1 LEKEMELMG
10 QAGMVDLLVLERNP
24 LDNIA
29 SMLRRMLNELHS
41 PRSDPK
47 SRLLGLAVLAG
58 KV

>member
-1 LEKEMELMG
+1 MELMG
-10 QAGMVDLLVLERNP
+10 QAGMVDLLVLEKNP